1 MSEIGPRICVSYEAR
16 IETPAGEIVDKKEN
30 YEFTAGTHAVIDK
43 FEEAVESKE
52 QGETHALEISAT
64 DAYGERDPDLILK
77 IAREVIP
84 QDVSIEEGKSLQLG
98 EGNEAIIVRI
108 IDISEEAITVDGNHP
123 LAGQTLFF
131 KITKH
136 SS

>member
-1 MSEIGPRICVSYEAR
+1 MSEIGPRVCVSYEAR
-16 IETPAGEIVDKKEN
+16 IETPVGEIVDKKEN
-30 YEFTAGTHAVIDK
+30 YEFTPGTHAVIEK
-43 FEEAVESKE
+43 FEEAVQSMN
-52 QGETHALEISAT
+52 QGETHSFQISAN
-64 DAYGERDPDLILK
+64 DAYGKHDPDLILK

-108 IDISEEAITVDGNHP
+108 IDVSEEAITVDGNHP